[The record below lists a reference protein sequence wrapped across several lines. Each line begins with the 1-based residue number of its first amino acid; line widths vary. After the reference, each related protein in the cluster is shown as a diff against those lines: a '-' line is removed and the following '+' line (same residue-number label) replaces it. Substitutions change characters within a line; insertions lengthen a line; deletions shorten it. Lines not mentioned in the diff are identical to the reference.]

1 MVGNGVGT
9 VWTPGTTIRYWSLDF
24 FMTTEGTMNRTLEA
38 LFPLMSDLLDITEGL
53 NHLWLGPPR
62 GGNGRQRVPQ
72 PAFAKVAGMPYPV

>member
-1 MVGNGVGT
+1 
-9 VWTPGTTIRYWSLDF
+9 
-24 FMTTEGTMNRTLEA
+24 MNRTLEA